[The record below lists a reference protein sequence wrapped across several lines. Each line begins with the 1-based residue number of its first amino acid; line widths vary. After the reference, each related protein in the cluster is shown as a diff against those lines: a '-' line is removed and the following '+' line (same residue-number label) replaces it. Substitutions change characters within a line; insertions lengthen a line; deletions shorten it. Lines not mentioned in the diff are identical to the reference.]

1 MIKKFN
7 LFRGKKIIVT
17 GHTGFK
23 GSWLCIWFNILGAK
37 VYGISLAP
45 KTKLSHFKC
54 TNLNKRI
61 KKSYIFNIQ
70 NRTKLQKVIKDIKP
84 DFLFHL
90 AGQSIVK
97 LSYSDPI
104 NTWKTNLIGTI
115 NILESLRSLK
125 KCTAIL
131 ITSDKCYDN
140 VESKKGYKENDKLGG
155 DDPYSASKASAEIA
169 IQSYFKTYFK
179 KTNILICSV
188 RAGNVIGGGD
198 WSSDRIIPDF
208 FKSFF
213 LNKKMLVRNPK
224 SIRPWQHVLDALY
237 GYLTLSKKLHLNSK
251 ISGNAFNFGPQKIKN
266 FKVIDIINYLN
277 NDNFFNKKLI
287 KLKKNKNFK
296 ETNILKLDVKK
307 SKDLLGWSSNLD
319 IKKSL
324 DITKEWFLNFD
335 PKNHN
340 FNYELSKSQIIEFN
354 KKITK
359 ND

>member
-1 MIKKFN
+1 MLKKFN
-7 LFRGKKIIVT
+7 LFKGKKIVVT

-23 GSWLCIWFNILGAK
+23 GSWLCIWLNILGAD

-45 KTKLSHFKC
+45 KTKFSHFKC
-54 TNLNKRI
+54 TNLNKYI

-70 NRTKLQKVIKDIKP
+70 NRKKLQKVIKDISP

-97 LSYSDPI
+97 LSFSDPL

-131 ITSDKCYDN
+131 ITSDKCYN
-140 VESKKGYKENDKLGG
+140 NFESKKGYKEEDKLGG

-169 IQSYFKTYFK
+169 IQSYFKTYFE
-179 KTNILICSV
+179 KTDILVCSV

-198 WSSDRIIPDF
+198 WSPDRIIPDF

-213 LNKKMLVRNPK
+213 GKKKMIIRSPY

-237 GYLTLSKKLHLNSK
+237 GYLTLSKKLYLNPK
-251 ISGNAFNFGPQKIKN
+251 ISGNSFNFGPKKVKN
-266 FKVIDIINYLN
+266 YRVIDIINYLN
-277 NDNFFNKKLI
+277 KNNFFNKKLI
-287 KLKKNKNFK
+287 KFKKNKNFK
-296 ETNILKLDVKK
+296 ETNILKLNVKK
-307 SKDLLGWSSNLD
+307 SRDLLGWSSNLD

-324 DITKEWFLNFD
+324 DITKDWFLSFNQ
-335 PKNHN
+335 KNYDL
-340 FNYELSKSQIIEFN
+340 NYELSKSQIIYFI
-354 KKITK
+354 KKLKK